1 MKRKK
6 NRICQA
12 QRILV
17 YSLIPISLL
26 VSLIPKGNLELWT
39 NQFHHPVLDFF
50 FLYWTNLGDGI
61 LFLWLIPILTLKRLS
76 YGIFMCISA
85 LLQGIV
91 ISICKQ
97 GLFKGMPR
105 PIEYLQGIDFYQVP
119 GLNLHHWNSFPSGHT
134 ATAMGIAAGLM
145 IIYYKDR
152 RLKHAFLLT
161 GLLVAFSR
169 VYLMQHFYIDI
180 LVGSLVG
187 ISCTWVARELTL
199 RYFSK
204 KIFRKSLFK
213 TKPSKTRT
221 RKIKQQITA
230 KRASA

>member
-1 MKRKK
+1 MQKF
-6 NRICQA
+6 
-12 QRILV
+12 LV
-17 YSLIPISLL
+17 YSLIPISLIF
-26 VSLIPKGNLELWT
+26 SLIPKGNLELWT
-39 NQFHHPVLDFF
+39 NQFHLPVFDFF

-76 YGIFMCISA
+76 YGIFMCINA

-91 ISICKQ
+91 IGLCKH
-97 GLFKGMPR
+97 GIFKGIPR
-105 PIEYLQGIDFYQVP
+105 PVEYLQGTDFYQVP

-134 ATAMGIAAGLM
+134 ATAMGIATGLM
-145 IIYYKDR
+145 IIFHKDH
-152 RLKHAFLLT
+152 RLKNAILLT

-169 VYLMQHFYIDI
+169 VYLMQHFYIDV

-204 KIFRKSLFK
+204 KVFRKSLIK
-213 TKPSKTRT
+213 TKPSKTRI
-221 RKIKQQITA
+221 RRIKQQLTA
-230 KRASA
+230 RQASA